1 MEKERIAMK
10 LRIGKKILAC
20 LSSVALMASIGTSL
34 LPAAADTAEIPGPG
48 LGQQDILTSSTK
60 I

>member
-48 LGQQDILTSSTK
+48 LGQRIS
-60 I
+60 